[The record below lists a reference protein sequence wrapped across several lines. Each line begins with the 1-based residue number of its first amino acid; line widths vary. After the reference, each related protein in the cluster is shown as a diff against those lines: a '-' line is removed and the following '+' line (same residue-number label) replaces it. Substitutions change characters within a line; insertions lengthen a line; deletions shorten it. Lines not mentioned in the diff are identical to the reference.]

1 MNFETNTIDLSL
13 INVKTGNPL
22 TANVYNVTF
31 DDGSGRVMS
40 MGQLVMAI
48 CLERATAMES
58 DVIEIMEEMAGTTLN
73 IETLSDIESKLVE
86 AAKTSSTVPLQKIT
100 GDWTI
105 SVVDPRTGKT
115 VTETATNAQQVCTK
129 LGIDQSSAVETQIE
143 YLESKLDQ
151 LNTNSQEQMI
161 LLQSQTNKRDQSY
174 EMISNVLKSLYTVL
188 SGEANNL

>member
-1 MNFETNTIDLSL
+1 MTFTTDTVDLSL
-13 INVKTGNPL
+13 INPKTGNRL

-31 DDGSGRVMS
+31 ADGGGRVMS

-48 CLERATAMES
+48 CLERATAMEA
-58 DVIEIMEEMAGTTLN
+58 DVIEIMESMAGTTLN
-73 IETLSDIESKLVE
+73 IESLSDIESKLVE
-86 AAKTSSTVPLQKIT
+86 KSKDTKTVTLKSIT
-100 GDWTI
+100 GEWSL
-105 SVVDPRTGKT
+105 SVVEKNTGKT
-115 VTETATNAQQVCTK
+115 VTETAVNAQQVFEM
-129 LGIDQSSAVETQIE
+129 LEMNQSSSVETLIE
-143 YLESKLDQ
+143 TLDSKLDQ

>member
-1 MNFETNTIDLSL
+1 MTFTTDTIDLSL

-58 DVIEIMEEMAGTTLN
+58 DVIDIMEEMAGTTLN

-115 VTETATNAQQVCTK
+115 VTERATNAQQVCTK
-129 LGIDQSSAVETQIE
+129 LGIDQSGEVETQIE

>member
-13 INVKTGNPL
+13 INVNTGNPL
-22 TANVYNVTF
+22 TANVYKVTF
-31 DDGSGRVMS
+31 ADGGGRVMS

-48 CLERATAMES
+48 CLERATAMEA
-58 DVIEIMEEMAGTTLN
+58 DVIEIMEEMAGTTIN
-73 IETLSDIESKLVE
+73 IEALSNIESRLIEV
-86 AAKTSSTVPLQKIT
+86 AKTSSTVELQKIT
-100 GDWTI
+100 GEWTI
-105 SVVDPRTGKT
+105 SVIDPRTGKA
-115 VTETATNAQQVCTK
+115 VTETATTAQQVFTK
-129 LGIDQSSAVETQIE
+129 LGIDQSSEVETQIE
-143 YLESKLDQ
+143 LLESKLDQ

>member
-1 MNFETNTIDLSL
+1 MNFTTDTIDLSL
-13 INVKTGNPL
+13 INVRTGNPL
-22 TANVYNVTF
+22 TANVYKVTF
-31 DDGSGRVMS
+31 ADGGGRVMS

-48 CLERATAMES
+48 CLERATAMEA

-73 IETLSDIESKLVE
+73 IETLSSIEAKIVE
-86 AAKTSSTVPLQKIT
+86 IAKTSNTVELPKIT
-100 GDWTI
+100 GDWSI
-105 SVVDPRTGKT
+105 SVIDPRTGKA
-115 VTETATNAQQVCTK
+115 VVESATNAQQVFTK
-129 LGIDQSSAVETQIE
+129 LGVDQSSDVETQIE

>member
-1 MNFETNTIDLSL
+1 MTFETNTIDLSL
-13 INVKTGNPL
+13 INPKTGNRL

-31 DDGSGRVMS
+31 ADGGGRVMS

-48 CLERATAMES
+48 CLERATAMEA
-58 DVIEIMEEMAGTTLN
+58 DVIEIMEEMAGTTVN
-73 IETLSDIESKLVE
+73 IETLSSIEAKLIEV
-86 AAKTSSTVPLQKIT
+86 AKTSRTVSLEEVT
-100 GDWTI
+100 GDWTV

-115 VTETATNAQQVCTK
+115 VTEKASNAQQAFTK
-129 LGIDQSSAVETQIE
+129 LGVDQSSEVETQIE
-143 YLESKLDQ
+143 LLESKLDQ

>member
-1 MNFETNTIDLSL
+1 MNFTTDTIDLSL
-13 INVKTGNPL
+13 INVRTGNPL
-22 TANVYNVTF
+22 TANVYKVTF
-31 DDGSGRVMS
+31 ADGGGRVMS

-48 CLERATAMES
+48 CLERATAMEA

-73 IETLSDIESKLVE
+73 IETLSSIEAKIVE
-86 AAKTSSTVPLQKIT
+86 IAKTSNTVELPKIT
-100 GDWTI
+100 GDWSI
-105 SVVDPRTGKT
+105 SVIDPRTGKA
-115 VTETATNAQQVCTK
+115 VVESATNAQQVFTK
-129 LGIDQSSAVETQIE
+129 LGVDQSGEVETQIE
-143 YLESKLDQ
+143 LLESKLDQ

>member
-1 MNFETNTIDLSL
+1 MNFTTDTVDLSL

-31 DDGSGRVMS
+31 ADGSGRVMS

-48 CLERATAMES
+48 CLERATAMEA

-73 IETLSDIESKLVE
+73 IETLSNIESKLVE
-86 AAKTSSTVPLQKIT
+86 VAKTSRTVELQKIT
-100 GDWTI
+100 GEWTV
-105 SVVDPRTGKT
+105 SVIDPRTGKA
-115 VTETATNAQQVCTK
+115 VTETATNAQQVFAK
-129 LGIDQSSAVETQIE
+129 LGIDQSAEVEAQIE
-143 YLESKLDQ
+143 LLESKLDQ

-174 EMISNVLKSLYTVL
+174 EMISNVLKSIYTVL

>member
-1 MNFETNTIDLSL
+1 MTFTTDTVDLSL
-13 INVKTGNPL
+13 INPKAGNRL

-31 DDGSGRVMS
+31 ADGGGRIMS

-48 CLERATAMES
+48 CLERATAMEA

-73 IETLSDIESKLVE
+73 IETLSAIEAKIVE
-86 AAKTSSTVPLQKIT
+86 IAKTSNKLELQKIT

-105 SVVDPRTGKT
+105 SVIDPRTGKA
-115 VTETATNAQQVCTK
+115 VTEKATNAQQVFTR
-129 LGIDQSSAVETQIE
+129 LGIDQSGEVEAQIE
-143 YLESKLDQ
+143 LLESKLDQ

-174 EMISNVLKSLYTVL
+174 EMISNVLKSFYTVL